1 MSSVYNQS
9 VNSKTVHHN
18 THQTS
23 IVKIV
28 LLNHNESQMKSED
41 NEVVMITGNGSKLS
55 TLSSDHCSDRTRVSV
70 WFWLCHCAVGPSESW
85 PNRTCGEKAKQTE
98 KQPND
103 TRSLPE
109 SAVW

>member
-9 VNSKTVHHN
+9 VNNKTVHHN

-55 TLSSDHCSDRTRVSV
+55 TLSSDHCSDRTRVGVVLALSL
-70 WFWLCHCAVGPSESW
+70 WSRAL
-85 PNRTCGEKAKQTE
+85 RKLAKQNLWRKSKTNR
-98 KQPND
+98 K
-103 TRSLPE
+103 T
-109 SAVW
+109 A